1 MCCSHLW
8 SLIITTEGV
17 WKTYIKMNQGL
28 LDMNLVFQKPKS
40 EKKIPHSCINGPRW
54 TCMLHSHFTHALTF
68 AYFFF
73 PLNKFYGLSVNLW
86 PVLQL
91 VSLLIALPDIINH
104 QTQLFP
110 TKIYIILL
118 CFPPFSKLH
127 ELANGKDVTCVRIT
141 EDICCCTQSH
151 GFYKWPHFCRT
162 QSTIKSD
169 AAHYKK

>member
-28 LDMNLVFQKPKS
+28 LDMSLVFHKPKS

-54 TCMLHSHFTHALTF
+54 TCMLHSHFTNALTF

-73 PLNKFYGLSVNLW
+73 PMNKFCGLSVNLR
-86 PVLQL
+86 PVGQL
-91 VSLLIALPDIINH
+91 VDSTPRYH
-104 QTQLFP
+104 QPSNSAVPNQN
-110 TKIYIILL
+110 IHILL

-127 ELANGKDVTCVRIT
+127 KLANGKDVTCVRIT

-151 GFYKWPHFCRT
+151 SFYKWPHFCRT